1 MQRIQS
7 YLAEMIDE
15 RKSSNEGGE
24 RRDLLSNLVDANEE
38 LMNDGEQRLREEELI
53 GKKSGLDSSFA
64 DPPPRK
70 HFHLLP
76 CWA

>member
-53 GKKSGLDSSFA
+53 GKKSGLDPSFA